1 MYENKILINLYVVSM
16 DKNFEI
22 FVPVNEKVGNITN
35 LLSKTLFYNLGS
47 NKKNIFL
54 NAVKGN
60 MYRNNDLI
68 RNTDI
73 KNGTKLLLI

>member
-35 LLSKTLFYNLGS
+35 LLSKTLFYNFGS
-47 NKKNIFL
+47 NKKNTFL
-54 NAVKGN
+54 NAMNGN

>member
-1 MYENKILINLYVVSM
+1 MYENKILVNLYVVSM

-35 LLSKTLFYNLGS
+35 LLGKALFYNFD
-47 NKKNIFL
+47 NNEKNTFL
-54 NAVKGN
+54 NAMNGN